1 MMNCV
6 ERDRDSVEFEK
17 NGVTVLKDMLNSD
30 DISSLGNE
38 LADLEETAALNQRR
52 LRSFGV
58 RNLLNRSK
66 AARALAESETI
77 LKIAE
82 NYIGKGVRV
91 VRAIYFDKTPEA
103 NWKVPWHQDL
113 TITVRERLDVEEF
126 TPWTRKA
133 DVWHVQPSVDIL
145 EKMITLRIHL
155 DDADERNGAL
165 KVIAGSHNKGRL
177 DAGQIKAIR
186 AANESRICRV
196 KQGDCLV
203 MRPLL
208 LHSSSA
214 GEEPRRRRI
223 IHLEFSNVELPGG
236 LEWYGS

>member
-1 MMNCV
+1 MQS
-6 ERDRDSVEFEK
+6 EILEFEK
-17 NGVTVLKDMLNSD
+17 NGFAVLKAVFGPEEV
-30 DISSLGNE
+30 SSLCRE
-38 LADLEETAALNQRR
+38 LTDLEEIGTGPQKR
-52 LRSFGV
+52 LRSHGV
-58 RNLLNRSK
+58 RNLLNRSE
-66 AARALAESETI
+66 AIRVLAESEYVCN
-77 LKIAE
+77 IAE
-82 NYIGKGVRV
+82 KYIGRGSKV
-91 VRAIYFDKTPEA
+91 VRAIYFDKTPGA
-103 NWKVPWHQDL
+103 NWKVLWNQDL
-113 TITVRERLDVEEF
+113 TISVRERIEVKGF
-126 TPWTRKA
+126 APWTRKA

-145 EKMITLRIHL
+145 EKMLTLRIHL

-165 KVIAGSHNKGRL
+165 EIIVGSHNKGRL

-186 AANESRICRV
+186 AANVSRICRV

-214 GEEPRRRRI
+214 GEDPRRRRV